1 MVLSEAIFDSKWA
14 KNAVIRDNAEGGLG
28 DLTPTPNVCKPLQP
42 PAPTKKNN
50 KFIWG
55 KKTHTQQKLTT
66 QIQLQNQPTDAPHW
80 PLFSCSSQSDQPSWT
95 VLFKTQV
102 LLFSFKVRSELSSTL
117 LQPILLSRNNNFL
130 LLCMRQEVLREW
142 GHASP
147 GRVEPGPRLVLGAG
161 SGKFLHLPLPPLSHP
176 ESWGY

>member
-55 KKTHTQQKLTT
+55 KKHTHNRSLQLKFNFKTSRPMLLTGPSSAVHP
-66 QIQLQNQPTDAPHW
+66 NQTSPPEQFFLKHKCCCFLSKW
-80 PLFSCSSQSDQPSWT
+80 EVNCHQPSSNPSYSPEIT
-95 VLFKTQV
+95 IFCCFVCAKRCLE
-102 LLFSFKVRSELSSTL
+102 SEGMLP
-117 LQPILLSRNNNFL
+117 Q
-130 LLCMRQEVLREW
+130 
-142 GHASP
+142 
-147 GRVEPGPRLVLGAG
+147 AG
-161 SGKFLHLPLPPLSHP
+161 
-176 ESWGY
+176 